1 VHSLIDYLSC
11 PRANLTES
19 TRNMI
24 EKSRADIQSLAAMS
38 SKQEDQTVRSG
49 LDVHLTRAITHENTD
64 AQSNRAKHNE
74 GALYGNIFVSKGAE
88 AMRGKAEA
96 QYEA

>member
-1 VHSLIDYLSC
+1 
-11 PRANLTES
+11 
-19 TRNMI
+19 MI

-74 GALYGNIFVSKGAE
+74 GAFCGNIFVSKGAE
-88 AMRGKAEA
+88 ALRGKAEA
-96 QYEA
+96 EYEA